1 MAPILSGDPATG
13 GGSVIDM
20 ISDAI
25 ALIEF
30 LRKHYEEYKVLSAL
44 FDWKGKRIEGDSEL
58 RVEITPDPK
67 RKDVW
72 FYHVVGPKDYV
83 FVHMPVVAGLYP
95 DYATVGGAPNP
106 DANYFRYVDTPL
118 SSFSEGAPNTRVN
131 FIVYGYRPK
140 DLLKAKK

>member
-1 MAPILSGDPATG
+1 
-13 GGSVIDM
+13 M

-25 ALIEF
+25 ALIDF

-44 FDWKGKRIEGDSEL
+44 FDWRGNLVEGDSRL
-58 RVEITPDPK
+58 KVQVIPDPK
-67 RKDVW
+67 RQDVW
-72 FYHVVGPKDYV
+72 FYQVKGPKDYV

-95 DYATVGGAPNP
+95 DYALVGGGPNT
-106 DANYFRYVDTPL
+106 DANYFRYVNTPL
-118 SSFSEGAPNTRVN
+118 SSVSGGASNTRVS